1 MVLLP
6 QTMRSLVAP
15 KHGSPVGWE
24 VAEVPVP
31 TITSPTDVII
41 RVKAGAVMKGDCQ
54 RSQGSPIVALRKES
68 FPIKIGCEGSGIVVA
83 IGADVKTLKVGDAV
97 YGLCFTRPAFSI
109 PDPGFCSE
117 YAVGPERLFLP
128 KPPHMSFEEA
138 ASLLG
143 YTVTAY
149 QTIRRGLAIAGRES
163 LEGKT
168 VFIPGALSGGG
179 FSAIQVAKNVFGAR
193 KIISTVSTPKMSLVE
208 QHLPGMVD
216 ELIDYTTTDVGSV
229 IPKGS
234 VDFMFNTQWNTMGP
248 GIPLLNHKTG
258 ILMSI
263 ASIPPPTLTKELLGP
278 ALVPFWVVWVLNLA
292 QLWYTFLLRGT
303 NIKHEFVSGNPEN
316 REDLEKAGELIAT
329 GKVKGVFRVV
339 NLADLKSF
347 ERFIT
352 RLSAIAFMSKDQSLR
367 LPDGRTLSY
376 TTFGITPQ
384 PNQPTIFHFHGLPG
398 SHHEGQPVH
407 EEATR
412 RNICV
417 VAVTRPGYGGSTFQP
432 NRTILSFPQDVLH
445 LADHLKIQRFAVL
458 GISGGAPYALAC
470 ICSIPAPRLAGLAIV
485 SGMFPSE
492 LGLGGMM
499 LMNRLLFNIAPW
511 SPGLIESIADWEVG
525 NLARDVEHP
534 ERLARAT
541 ADAFKSRPVEDREAL
556 YADDGKVLRVLEQS
570 TREAFRE
577 SSCGFAWEAKL
588 FGSPWGF
595 ELKDL
600 IVQEGKLVIWHAGKD
615 VNVPLRMA
623 QEAAGMIRGA
633 QLRVVQEEAHISL
646 ISRRTGEVVDTLAG
660 MLGT

>member
-24 VAEVPVP
+24 VAEMPVP

-41 RVKAGAVMKGDCQ
+41 QVKAGAVMKGHCQ

-83 IGADVKTLKVGDAV
+83 VGADVKTLKVGDAV

-149 QTIRRGLAIAGRES
+149 QTIRRGLAITGQET

-193 KIISTVSTPKMSLVE
+193 KIISTASTPKMSLVE

-248 GIPLLNHKTG
+248 GIPLLNPKTG

-263 ASIPPPTLTKELLGP
+263 ASIPPPTFTKELLGP

-292 QLWYTFLLRGT
+292 QLWYSFLLRGT

-339 NLADLKSF
+339 DLAD
-347 ERFIT
+347 
-352 RLSAIAFMSKDQSLR
+352 
-367 LPDGRTLSY
+367 
-376 TTFGITPQ
+376 
-384 PNQPTIFHFHGLPG
+384 
-398 SHHEGQPVH
+398 
-407 EEATR
+407 
-412 RNICV
+412 
-417 VAVTRPGYGGSTFQP
+417 
-432 NRTILSFPQDVLH
+432 
-445 LADHLKIQRFAVL
+445 
-458 GISGGAPYALAC
+458 
-470 ICSIPAPRLAGLAIV
+470 
-485 SGMFPSE
+485 
-492 LGLGGMM
+492 
-499 LMNRLLFNIAPW
+499 
-511 SPGLIESIADWEVG
+511 
-525 NLARDVEHP
+525 
-534 ERLARAT
+534 
-541 ADAFKSRPVEDREAL
+541 FKSVKEECDKVNSGKGGTGRCIIRVE
-556 YADDGKVLRVLEQS
+556 S
-570 TREAFRE
+570 
-577 SSCGFAWEAKL
+577 
-588 FGSPWGF
+588 
-595 ELKDL
+595 
-600 IVQEGKLVIWHAGKD
+600 
-615 VNVPLRMA
+615 
-623 QEAAGMIRGA
+623 
-633 QLRVVQEEAHISL
+633 
-646 ISRRTGEVVDTLAG
+646 
-660 MLGT
+660 